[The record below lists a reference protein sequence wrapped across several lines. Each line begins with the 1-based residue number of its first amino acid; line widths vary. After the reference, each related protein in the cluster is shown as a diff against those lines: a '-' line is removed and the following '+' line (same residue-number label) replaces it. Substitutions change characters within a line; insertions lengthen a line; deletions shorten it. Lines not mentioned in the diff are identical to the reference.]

1 MTKYRLR
8 LKNGRVIGP
17 FELNQIHDLKSKG
30 HVLGS
35 EDAQIFPLGDWKP
48 LSQFD
53 FYSDLMDEN
62 KTVIEPRNEDA
73 TFVIDL
79 SQIRQKRTEKEIDS
93 LSSPSAVPTEP
104 LTETLRLS
112 PTKVSGELD
121 KLKQNPGPNHLGNT
135 ATISQEM
142 PMPQLDD
149 REDRTLINPVAQEEI
164 QKMKNLK
171 AEQERFEKEQEEARK
186 KELLALKENSR
197 SHKSLVATPT
207 DATQVISFG
216 NKTELLNLASE
227 EEIAID
233 NEIKDFL
240 EKRKIEEESEAEEE
254 YEDEEEEKVSKAKG
268 KKILIIV
275 AALALAYVF
284 LFPQDD
290 QPERPP
296 YSHLNP
302 QIIFPL
308 PFDKADIKKAE
319 VLYKNGTKSYLIGT
333 YPSLVNAGGLF
344 RQSVENNLEDMNAY
358 SWMVRAY
365 GEELKSSKKL
375 LEDSLTMFKIIQ
387 AKKPMLIQ
395 NVDGVI
401 GMNLFYMAIGKGE
414 AAADIVSRYLKL
426 YPKKV
431 TQDLFAAYLY
441 SLIKVG
447 RVDEAKQFYLAL
459 SKTKDKSRYALES
472 LIEYLRLN
480 QEDEKALELV
490 NEGLKKY
497 PNTIVFHLL
506 KCDLLLHK
514 RDLKD
519 IPKIIA
525 FIESRNVENNDIYR
539 AKFLEITGLYW
550 AIKGDVKKASI
561 LLQKSL
567 SIVDSNDLRMKLA
580 ELDTTGTSQESD
592 KIISQSK
599 ATKLLLVAKDYYE
612 KKNYPL
618 AMSSAAKAADAFPGH
633 IPSELFLA
641 KTQMKLGLAR
651 ESLKTLEALAAKY
664 PTNKDVNLALIEG
677 YTDSYKFNDAR
688 NRIAIISSSPIR
700 NTWEYASVN
709 ARLYLK
715 MGDQGKAVSWLKSS
729 INANPMNDNDL
740 FLLAELYLKRANYPQ
755 ARQLL
760 NNAMELDPIKP
771 EYRIAY
777 AKLIYETEDDQA
789 AIGYLLGLMDQ
800 FGENPKILGEIATF
814 YFRSGKVKD
823 FQDYKAKLEKLP
835 VRDKALYEFLIKTAE
850 LDERY
855 EEIPKLVEQLLE
867 IEPGDLN
874 SMMTAGKVL
883 FENGKLGA
891 AAEWFRRVRDRLPT
905 YPKVLYYIAR
915 IKFLLGEIDD
925 PVDDK
930 GNVLFEKNG
939 DKKQG
944 ALSLVMNDIKE
955 NGESDISLVFLGE
968 IYTKKGDLVKA
979 ETYYKKAQ
987 KLNSKSYE
995 ALVGLADIS
1004 TKRNN
1009 FDLALDLYKRALKQR
1024 GDEPII
1030 HRKIG
1035 DVYRLLGQGT
1045 LAIESYK
1052 MYLEMDPEAGD
1063 KVQIEKYINLMQ

>member
-17 FELNQIHDLKSKG
+17 FDLNQIHDLKSKG
-30 HVLGS
+30 HIQGS
-35 EDAQIFPLGDWKP
+35 EDAQVFPLGDWKP
-48 LSQFD
+48 LSQFE
-53 FYSDLMDEN
+53 FHADLMDEN
-62 KTVIEPRNEDA
+62 KTIIEPRNEDA

-79 SQIRQKRTEKEIDS
+79 STIRQKRTEKEIDK

-112 PTKVSGELD
+112 PTKVNSEIE
-121 KLKQNPGPNHLGNT
+121 KQKQTVSPPNMGNT
-135 ATISQEM
+135 VTISQEM
-142 PMPQLDD
+142 PRPDLDE
-149 REDRTLINPVAQEEI
+149 REDKTLLNPVAQEEI
-164 QKMKNLK
+164 QKMRKLM
-171 AEQERFEKEQEEARK
+171 AEQAHFEQEQEEAKK
-186 KELLALKENSR
+186 KELVALKEQSR
-197 SHKSLVATPT
+197 SHKSLVSTPT
-207 DATQVISFG
+207 DTTQMISFG
-216 NKTELLNLASE
+216 SKTELLSLAND

-240 EKRKIEEESEAEEE
+240 KKRKEEEDLENEDE
-254 YEDEEEEKVSKAKG
+254 YEEEETVSKAKG
-268 KKILIIV
+268 KKILIIA
-275 AALALAYVF
+275 AALALMYVF
-284 LFPQDD
+284 LFPEDD
-290 QPERPP
+290 QPERPR
-296 YSHLNP
+296 YSHLGP

-308 PFDKADIKKAE
+308 PFDKADVKKAE
-319 VLYKNGTKSYLIGT
+319 VLFRNGQKSYLIGT
-333 YPSLVNAGGLF
+333 YTSLVNAGGLF
-344 RQSVENNLEDMNAY
+344 RQSVENNLDDMKTY

-365 GEELKSSKKL
+365 GEELRSSKKPL
-375 LEDSLTMFKIIQ
+375 DDSLTLFKIIQ

-395 NVDGVI
+395 DVDGVI
-401 GMNLFYMAIGKGE
+401 GMNLFYMTIGKYE
-414 AAADIVSRYLKL
+414 AAADIIARYLKL
-426 YPKKV
+426 NPKKV

-447 RVDEAKQFYLAL
+447 RVDVAKQFYLAL
-459 SKTKDKSRYALES
+459 SKTPDKSRYALES

-480 QEDEKALELV
+480 QEDDKAMELV
-490 NEGLKKY
+490 KEGMKKY
-497 PNTIVFHLL
+497 PNTIVFYLL
-506 KCDLLLHK
+506 KCDLLLRK
-514 RDLKD
+514 KDLKE
-519 IPKIIA
+519 IPKILA
-525 FIESRNVENNDIYR
+525 FVESRNVENNDIYR
-539 AKFLEITGLYW
+539 AKFLEITGLFW
-550 AIKGDVKKASI
+550 AIKGDVKKANI

-567 SIVDSNDLRMKLA
+567 SIIDSNDLRMKLA
-580 ELDTTGTSQESD
+580 ELDTTGSSQETD
-592 KIISQSK
+592 AIISQSR
-599 ATKLLLVAKDYYE
+599 AAKLLTVAKDYYE

-651 ESLKTLEALAAKY
+651 ESLKTLEALAIKY
-664 PTNKDVNLALIEG
+664 PTNKDVNLALIDG

-688 NRIAIISSSPIR
+688 NRIALISSSPIR
-700 NTWEYASVN
+700 NTWEYASMN

-715 MGDQGKAVSWLKSS
+715 MGDIGKAISWLKSS

-740 FLLAELYLKRANYPQ
+740 FLLAEIYLKRANYPQ

-760 NNAMELDPIKP
+760 NNAMELDPVKP

-789 AIGYLLGLMDQ
+789 AIGYLLGLMNE

-823 FQDYKAKLEKLP
+823 FQDYKIKLEKLP
-835 VRDKALYEFLIKTAE
+835 TKDKALYEFLIKAAE

-874 SMMTAGKVL
+874 NMMVAGKVL

-891 AAEWFRRVRDRLPT
+891 SAEWFKRVRDRLPT

-925 PVDDK
+925 PVDEK
-930 GNVLFEKNG
+930 GNALFEKNG
-939 DKKQG
+939 DKKLG

-955 NGESDISLVFLGE
+955 NGESDISLTFLGE
-968 IYTKKGDLVKA
+968 IWTKKNDLVKA

-987 KLNSKSYE
+987 KMNSKSFE

-1024 GDEPII
+1024 GDEPVL

-1052 MYLEMDPEAGD
+1052 MYLEADPEAAD
-1063 KVQIEKYINLMQ
+1063 KAQIDKYINLMQ